1 MYYYAFSLRTASF
14 LMANGTWTKNHVD
27 SILAHSDPL
36 LDYVHYLPPLV
47 LLKFLESRSPPKE
60 ATRVYP
66 PCDTRAM
73 VGFSLEGRERVIL
86 SVAQFRY
93 VLSPRRYND
102 FLFQKKTKLNYRP
115 EKDHA
120 AQLLSLDRLR
130 KTHPEYFVAGKDQ
143 IKLVLLGGSRNDG
156 DAARVE
162 RLRALAKELEI
173 EVRPRYVS

>member
-1 MYYYAFSLRTASF
+1 MIFF
-14 LMANGTWTKNHVD
+14 K
-27 SILAHSDPL
+27 
-36 LDYVHYLPPLV
+36 
-47 LLKFLESRSPPKE
+47 
-60 ATRVYP
+60 
-66 PCDTRAM
+66 
-73 VGFSLEGRERVIL
+73 
-86 SVAQFRY
+86 
-93 VLSPRRYND
+93 
-102 FLFQKKTKLNYRP
+102 KKTKLNHRP

-120 AQLLSLDRLR
+120 AQLLSLDQLR